1 MTSVFNFHYL
11 DQFSQVSSFDLSKIP
26 YPWPLVPVVGK
37 RPCKKNW
44 VKKECDRSEILAELQ
59 TGKATGVGLKLGNG
73 LLAVDIDGESAAK
86 LLLKLSEGNTFPVT
100 TAWTSGRAGRG
111 QYLFSVEEKD
121 WPRCRNLRIGT
132 GIAGDDGKEECL
144 EFRWL
149 GTQSVLPPSI
159 HPLTKKP
166 YTWINNPLLSPPAL
180 APEWLISLC
189 ENWHSEYASEDEID
203 LVRFPAR
210 LFPHF
215 GRQLSV
221 WLLARRF
228 DNSRQKHGGK
238 NFGSGIGSFTLLA
251 ATRILGKSEGHI
263 RRLLRDAKVSGL
275 IRRYNQRY
283 GRITVYY
290 SSLERAIAIAGLD
303 QLGPVA
309 AINIDDL
316 KNLHII
322 ATEVEAQHLQ
332 RASFYQQRQEE
343 TQQIKAQDSNPEQ
356 PTTQMVAPI
365 TLLTCD
371 KLARVS
377 RKSDRFI
384 FCESGFRFY
393 GGSQE
398 AIAQLRGLSQATVS
412 RHLSNKYRLAATP
425 IRSFRQELPPIIKKQ
440 LVERHPNLKNMPP
453 KICLE
458 DGLFRMNGDWW
469 TPHCNVYLLNH
480 RLVSARRRRAQ
491 LTKSQITS
499 SQFAIEQSEFT
510 QKISDVEEPDS
521 LNTEATP
528 KHKLH
533 LWFEKILRGGL
544 IGNYYLYMVNGVE
557 VEEQV
562 FDAWLNSSKEEF
574 GRTLI
579 FRDERGRRL
588 RQRSRKNQ
596 DKEKQK

>member
-1 MTSVFNFHYL
+1 MTSVIDLHHL
-11 DQFSQVSSFDLSKIP
+11 EQLSQVSSFDLSKIP
-26 YPWPLVPVVGK
+26 DSWPVVLVVGK
-37 RPCKKNW
+37 RPCEKNW
-44 VKKECDRSEILAELQ
+44 VKKQCSRSKILAQLG

-86 LLLKLSEGNTFPVT
+86 LLLKLSGQNTLPVT
-100 TAWTSGRAGRG
+100 TAWTSGRPGRR
-111 QYLFSVEEKD
+111 QYLLSVEERN

-132 GIAGDDGKEECL
+132 GIVGDDGKEECL

-166 YTWINNPLLSPPAL
+166 YTWINNPLETPPAL

-189 ENWHSEYASEDEID
+189 ENWHTEYVSEDEID

-221 WLLARRF
+221 WLLGRRF
-228 DNSRQKHGGK
+228 DNSRDKHGGK
-238 NFGSGIGSFTLLA
+238 NKGSGIGSFTLLA

-263 RRLLRDAKVSGL
+263 RRLLREAKASGL
-275 IRRYNQRY
+275 IRRYNQSY

-303 QLGPVA
+303 QLGPLA

-316 KNLHII
+316 RNLHII

-384 FCESGFRFY
+384 FCEPGFRFY
-393 GGSQE
+393 GGSQA

-425 IRSFRQELPPIIKKQ
+425 IRGFRQELPPIIKKQ

-469 TPHCNVYLLNH
+469 TPHCNIYLLNH

-491 LTKSQITS
+491 LTNSQITS
-499 SQFAIEQSEFT
+499 SQFAIKQSEFT
-510 QKISDVEEPDS
+510 QKISDVQGEPDS
-521 LNTEATP
+521 LNTEGTP
-528 KHKLH
+528 KYKLH
-533 LWFEKILRGGL
+533 LCLEKILQGGL
-544 IGNYYLYMVNGVE
+544 IHDYYLYMVNGVE
-557 VEEQV
+557 VEERV

-574 GRTLI
+574 GRSFI
-579 FRDERGRRL
+579 ERDERGPRKRL
-588 RQRSRKNQ
+588 KNQ
-596 DKEKQK
+596 EKEMQK

>member
-1 MTSVFNFHYL
+1 MTSVL
-11 DQFSQVSSFDLSKIP
+11 DLSQVSSFDLSKIP
-26 YPWPLVPVVGK
+26 HPLSLVPVVGK
-37 RPCKKNW
+37 RPYQKNW
-44 VKKECDRSEILAELQ
+44 VNKQYDRSEILAELEK
-59 TGKATGVGLKLGNG
+59 GKATGVGLKLGNG

-86 LLLKLSEGNTFPVT
+86 LLFKLSGQNTLPVT
-100 TAWTSGRAGRG
+100 TAWTSGRLGRR
-111 QYLFSVEEKD
+111 QYLLSVEEKD
-121 WPRCRNLRIGT
+121 WCRLGKRSVRIGT
-132 GIAGDDGKEECL
+132 GIAGDDGKEEFL

-166 YTWINNPLLSPPAL
+166 YTWINNPLQTPPAL

-189 ENWHSEYASEDEID
+189 ENWHTEYVSEDEID

-215 GRQLSV
+215 GRQLNV

-228 DNSRQKHGGK
+228 DNSRHKHRGK

-251 ATRILGKSEGHI
+251 ATRILGHSPGHI

-275 IRRYNQRY
+275 IRRYNQCD
-283 GRITVYY
+283 GHITVYY

-384 FCESGFRFY
+384 FCEPGFRFY
-393 GGSQE
+393 GGSQA
-398 AIAQLRGLSQATVS
+398 AIAQLRGVSQATVS

-425 IRSFRQELPPIIKKQ
+425 IRGFRQELLPIIKKQ

-480 RLVSARRRRAQ
+480 RLVSARRRRAA
-491 LTKSQITS
+491 
-499 SQFAIEQSEFT
+499 FNPQSISGSYESKKAGAALKKKKDN
-510 QKISDVEEPDS
+510 KISLS
-521 LNTEATP
+521 NA
-528 KHKLH
+528 
-533 LWFEKILRGGL
+533 KILESGS
-544 IGNYYLYMVNGVE
+544 
-557 VEEQV
+557 Q
-562 FDAWLNSSKEEF
+562 DSKHFESFKKEKK
-574 GRTLI
+574 T
-579 FRDERGRRL
+579 E
-588 RQRSRKNQ
+588 
-596 DKEKQK
+596 EKQKCPPGEGKKPGEGKTKMIMARQ

>member
-1 MTSVFNFHYL
+1 MTSVL
-11 DQFSQVSSFDLSKIP
+11 DLSQVSSFNISSEIP
-26 YPWPLVPVVGK
+26 DTWPLVPVVGK
-37 RPCKKNW
+37 QPYQKNW
-44 VKKECDRSEILAELQ
+44 VNKQCSRSEILAQLE

-73 LLAVDIDGESAAK
+73 LLAIDIDGESAGQ
-86 LLLKLSEGNTFPVT
+86 LLLKLSGQNTLPVT
-100 TAWTSGRAGRG
+100 TAWTSGRPGRK
-111 QYLFSVEEKD
+111 QCLLSVQEKD
-121 WPRCRNLRIGT
+121 WLRLPKYLRIGT

-166 YTWINNPLLSPPAL
+166 YTWINNPLQTPPAL
-180 APEWLISLC
+180 APEWLINLC
-189 ENWHSEYASEDEID
+189 QNWHTEYVSEDEID

-215 GRQLSV
+215 GRQLNV

-228 DNSRQKHGGK
+228 DNSRHKHGGK

-251 ATRILGKSEGHI
+251 ATRILGKSPGHI

-275 IRRYNQRY
+275 IRRYNQCD
-283 GRITVYY
+283 GHITVYY

-384 FCESGFRFY
+384 FCEPGFRFY

-412 RHLSNKYRLAATP
+412 R
-425 IRSFRQELPPIIKKQ
+425 I
-440 LVERHPNLKNMPP
+440 
-453 KICLE
+453 
-458 DGLFRMNGDWW
+458 
-469 TPHCNVYLLNH
+469 
-480 RLVSARRRRAQ
+480 
-491 LTKSQITS
+491 
-499 SQFAIEQSEFT
+499 
-510 QKISDVEEPDS
+510 
-521 LNTEATP
+521 
-528 KHKLH
+528 
-533 LWFEKILRGGL
+533 
-544 IGNYYLYMVNGVE
+544 
-557 VEEQV
+557 
-562 FDAWLNSSKEEF
+562 
-574 GRTLI
+574 
-579 FRDERGRRL
+579 
-588 RQRSRKNQ
+588 
-596 DKEKQK
+596 

>member
-1 MTSVFNFHYL
+1 MTSVLNL
-11 DQFSQVSSFDLSKIP
+11 SQVSSFNLSKIP

-37 RPCKKNW
+37 QPSEKNW
-44 VKKECDRSEILAELQ
+44 VKKECSRSQILAKLE

-86 LLLKLSEGNTFPVT
+86 LLLKLSGGNTFPVT
-100 TAWTSGRAGRG
+100 TAWTSGRPGRR
-111 QYLFSVEEKD
+111 QYLLSVEEKN

-132 GIAGDDGKEECL
+132 GIVGEDGKEECL

-149 GTQSVLPPSI
+149 GTQSVLQPSI

-166 YTWINNPLLSPPAL
+166 YTWINNPLQTPPAL
-180 APEWLISLC
+180 APEWLIELC
-189 ENWHSEYASEDEID
+189 ENWHSEYAGIDEID

-210 LFPHF
+210 LFSHF
-215 GRQLSV
+215 GRQLKV

-228 DNSRQKHGGK
+228 DNSRHKHGGK

-251 ATRILGKSEGHI
+251 ATRILGHSPGHI

-290 SSLERAIAIAGLD
+290 SSLEKAIAIAGLD

-371 KLARVS
+371 QLARVS

-384 FCESGFRFY
+384 FCEPGFRFY

-425 IRSFRQELPPIIKKQ
+425 IRGFRQELPPIIKKQ

-521 LNTEATP
+521 LNTEAIP

-533 LWFEKILRGGL
+533 LWLEKILRGGL

-557 VEEQV
+557 VEERV

-574 GRTLI
+574 GRTLV
-579 FRDERGRRL
+579 FRDERGRRA
-588 RQRSRKNQ
+588 RQRSYKNQ
-596 DKEKQK
+596 EKEKQK

>member
-1 MTSVFNFHYL
+1 MTSVLDLPYP
-11 DQFSQVSSFDLSKIP
+11 DQFNTEIP
-26 YPWPLVPVVGK
+26 DTWPLVPVVGK
-37 RPCKKNW
+37 QPYQKNW
-44 VKKECDRSEILAELQ
+44 VKKECSRSEILGQLE

-73 LLAVDIDGESAAK
+73 LLAVDIDGESAAQ
-86 LLLKLSEGNTFPVT
+86 LLLKFSGQNTLPVT
-100 TAWTSGRAGRG
+100 TAWTSGRPGRR
-111 QYLFSVEEKD
+111 QYLLSVEEKD
-121 WPRCRNLRIGT
+121 WCRLGKRSLRIGT
-132 GIAGDDGKEECL
+132 GIAGDDGKEEFL

-166 YTWINNPLLSPPAL
+166 YTWINNPLQTPPAL

-189 ENWHSEYASEDEID
+189 ENWHSEYVSEDEID
-203 LVRFPAR
+203 LVRFPSR
-210 LFPHF
+210 LFPYF
-215 GRQLSV
+215 GRQMSV

-228 DNSRQKHGGK
+228 DISRRKYAGK
-238 NFGSGIGSFTLLA
+238 SKGCGIGGFSLQA
-251 ATRILGKSEGHI
+251 AARILNRSTGHV
-263 RRLLRDAKVSGL
+263 RKMLRAAKLSGL
-275 IRRYNQRY
+275 IRRYKQHY
-283 GRITVYY
+283 GWITVYY

-303 QLGPVA
+303 KLGPVA

-384 FCESGFRFY
+384 FCEPGFRFY
-393 GGSQE
+393 GGSQ
-398 AIAQLRGLSQATVS
+398 AVIAQLRGLSQATVS

-425 IRSFRQELPPIIKKQ
+425 IRGFRQELPPIIKKQ

-469 TPHCNVYLLNH
+469 TPHCNVYVLNH

-510 QKISDVEEPDS
+510 QKISDVQGEPDS
-521 LNTEATP
+521 LNTEGTP
-528 KHKLH
+528 KYKLH
-533 LWFEKILRGGL
+533 LCFEKILQGGL
-544 IGNYYLYMVNGVE
+544 IHDYYLYMVNGVE
-557 VEEQV
+557 VEERV

-574 GRTLI
+574 GRSFI
-579 FRDERGRRL
+579 ERDERGPKNP
-588 RQRSRKNQ
+588 RKNQ
-596 DKEKQK
+596 EKEKQK

>member
-1 MTSVFNFHYL
+1 MTSVLDLHYL
-11 DQFSQVSSFDLSKIP
+11 DQFNSQIP
-26 YPWPLVPVVGK
+26 DTWPLVAVVGK
-37 RPCKKNW
+37 RPYQKNW
-44 VKKECDRSEILAELQ
+44 VNKQYSRSEILAELEK
-59 TGKATGVGLKLGNG
+59 GKATGFGLKLGNG
-73 LLAVDIDGESAAK
+73 LLAIDIDGDSAAD
-86 LLLKLSEGNTFPVT
+86 LLKKLAGENSLQDFAATV
-100 TAWTSGRAGRG
+100 AWTSGRPGRK
-111 QYLFSVEEKD
+111 QCLFLVEEKD
-121 WPRCRNLRIGT
+121 CPRVRNLRIDT
-132 GIAGDDGKEECL
+132 GVIGDDGKREGL

-149 GTQSVLPPSI
+149 GWQSVLPPSI
-159 HPLTKKP
+159 HPLTNQP
-166 YTWINNPLLSPPAL
+166 YRWINNPAQHSPVQ

-189 ENWHSEYASEDEID
+189 ENWHSEYAGEDEID
-203 LVRFPAR
+203 LVRFPVR
-210 LFPHF
+210 LFQHF
-215 GRQLSV
+215 GRQLNM

-228 DNSRQKHGGK
+228 DISRWKHGGK
-238 NFGSGIGSFTLLA
+238 NKGSGIGSFTLLGA
-251 ATRILGKSEGHI
+251 SRILNRSTGHI
-263 RRLLRDAKVSGL
+263 RKMLRAAKVSGL
-275 IRRYNQRY
+275 IRHYRQRD
-283 GRITVYY
+283 GRITVFY
-290 SSLERAIAIAGLD
+290 SSLERVIAIAGLD

-309 AINIDDL
+309 TINIDDL

-384 FCESGFRFY
+384 FCEPGFRFY
-393 GGSQE
+393 GGSQA
-398 AIAQLRGLSQATVS
+398 AIAQLRGLSQTTVS

-425 IRSFRQELPPIIKKQ
+425 IRGFRQELPPIIKNQ

-499 SQFAIEQSEFT
+499 SQFAIKQSEST
-510 QKISDVEEPDS
+510 QNVSDVQGEPDS
-521 LNTEATP
+521 LNTEGTP
-528 KHKLH
+528 KYKLH
-533 LWFEKILRGGL
+533 LCFEKILRGGL

-557 VEEQV
+557 VEERV

-579 FRDERGRRL
+579 FRDEGGRRA

-596 DKEKQK
+596 EKEKQK

>member
-1 MTSVFNFHYL
+1 MTSVLDLPYL
-11 DQFSQVSSFDLSKIP
+11 DQFSTEIP
-26 YPWPLVPVVGK
+26 DPWPLVPVVGK
-37 RPCKKNW
+37 QPYQKNW
-44 VKKECDRSEILAELQ
+44 VNKQYSRSEILAQLE

-73 LLAVDIDGESAAK
+73 LLAVDIDGESAGQ
-86 LLLKLSEGNTFPVT
+86 LLLKLSGQNTLPVT
-100 TAWTSGRAGRG
+100 TAWTSGRPGRK
-111 QYLFSVEEKD
+111 QCLLSVQEKD
-121 WPRCRNLRIGT
+121 WLRLPKYLRIGT

-166 YTWINNPLLSPPAL
+166 YTWINNPLQTPPAL
-180 APEWLISLC
+180 APEWLINLC
-189 ENWHSEYASEDEID
+189 ENWHTEYVSEDEID

-210 LFPHF
+210 LFRHF
-215 GRQLSV
+215 GRQLKV

-228 DNSRQKHGGK
+228 DNSRHKHCGK

-251 ATRILGKSEGHI
+251 ATRILGHSPGHI
-263 RRLLRDAKVSGL
+263 RRLLHDAKVSGL
-275 IRRYNQRY
+275 IRRYNQRD

-384 FCESGFRFY
+384 FCEPGFRFY

-425 IRSFRQELPPIIKKQ
+425 IRGFRQELPPIIKKQ

-491 LTKSQITS
+491 LTKSQIAS

-521 LNTEATP
+521 LNTEVTP

-533 LWFEKILRGGL
+533 LWLEKILRGGL

-557 VEEQV
+557 VEERV
-562 FDAWLNSSKEEF
+562 FDDFLNSSKEEF

-579 FRDERGRRL
+579 FRDERGGRL

-596 DKEKQK
+596 EKELQK